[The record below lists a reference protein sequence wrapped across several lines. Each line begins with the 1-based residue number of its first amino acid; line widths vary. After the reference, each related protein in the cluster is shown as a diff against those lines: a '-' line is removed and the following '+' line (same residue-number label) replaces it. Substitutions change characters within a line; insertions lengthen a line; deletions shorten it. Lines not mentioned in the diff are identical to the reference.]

1 MSNYSNGGTKESN
14 LDTVAQMADSDLV
27 RVLIGGVPAK
37 ISLTNL
43 ATELDTILAASAS
56 TSVVRSVTANAALTS
71 ADNTL
76 LVDSTSGNLAV
87 TMPQPSTVFD
97 SSTNVSSRFTISQ
110 KVHNSN
116 TVTISPFASE
126 SMYDGAAQSSIV
138 LSSGAAVSLETD
150 GTDWIVVSA

>member
-37 ISLTNL
+37 MSLTNL
-43 ATELDTILAASAS
+43 AAELDPILAASTN
-56 TSVVRSVTANAALTS
+56 TSVIRSVTGNAALTS

-76 LVDSTSGNLAV
+76 FVDSTSGNLAV
-87 TMPQPSTVFD
+87 TMPQPSTVFNA
-97 SSTNVSSRFTISQ
+97 STSVSSKFTVVQ

-116 TVTISPFASE
+116 SVTINPFASE
-126 SMYDGAAQSSIV
+126 SFYDGAAQSSIV
-138 LSSGAAVSLETD
+138 LTSGAAATFETD
-150 GTDWIVVSA
+150 GTDWVVTSS